1 MSFLKDNLGKI
12 LGIIGIGAGVGAIAK
27 ISYNKGRKDF
37 AKQTDE
43 KFTEKFFLLYTT
55 DAYADGRK
63 RNFTRFKFVYTK
75 FRRC

>member
-43 KFTEKFFLLYTT
+43 KFTEIYNDILVKENEKLSKELS
-55 DAYADGRK
+55 K
-63 RNFTRFKFVYTK
+63 KSNSK
-75 FRRC
+75 